1 MRHQDNNKRPDI
13 RRRVGAFLRYLRQ
26 YDSIRVTQCEIAYSA
41 TDPERPDRDKAICIT
56 IKYKL
61 Q

>member
-1 MRHQDNNKRPDI
+1 MDKKQDI
-13 RRRVGAFLRYLRQ
+13 RRRVGAFVKYLRK
-26 YDSIRVTQCEIAYSA
+26 YENIRVTHCEIAYSA
-41 TDPERPDRDKAICIT
+41 TDPEHPNRDKAICIT